1 MTTGINDDSVL
12 VRGLWIKR
20 IVDRWGNLLWR
31 IDAQLALWNGTKQ
44 IIKIKENFMTN
55 FVSQEYVKANKVNSH
70 FMISG
75 FVMG

>member
-12 VRGLWIKR
+12 VRGLWIKH

-44 IIKIKENFMTN
+44 IIKFKENFYDK
-55 FVSQEYVKANKVNSH
+55 FC
-70 FMISG
+70 
-75 FVMG
+75 